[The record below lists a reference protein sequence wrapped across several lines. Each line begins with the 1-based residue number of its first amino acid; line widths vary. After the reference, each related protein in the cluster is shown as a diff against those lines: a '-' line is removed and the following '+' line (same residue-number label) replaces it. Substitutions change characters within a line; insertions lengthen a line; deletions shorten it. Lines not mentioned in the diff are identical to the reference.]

1 MKKTVKRIAM
11 TLVALFALV
20 GATGTAL
27 AAGGY
32 ITWGGTQN
40 FNEAIQHLDTIG
52 QRGQELKSKLNTAN
66 ATKEQ
71 LENAVRDKENI
82 IRDKENL
89 INSKDQQLEAKQKEI
104 DNLRNQQTGNADQL
118 QQAER
123 DMESINQKTKEVL
136 NSFE

>member
-32 ITWGGTQN
+32 ITWEGTQN
-40 FNEAIQHLDTIG
+40 FNEAIQRLDTIG
-52 QRGQELKSKLNTAN
+52 QRGQELK
-66 ATKEQ
+66 
-71 LENAVRDKENI
+71 
-82 IRDKENL
+82 
-89 INSKDQQLEAKQKEI
+89 
-104 DNLRNQQTGNADQL
+104 
-118 QQAER
+118 
-123 DMESINQKTKEVL
+123 TKEVL